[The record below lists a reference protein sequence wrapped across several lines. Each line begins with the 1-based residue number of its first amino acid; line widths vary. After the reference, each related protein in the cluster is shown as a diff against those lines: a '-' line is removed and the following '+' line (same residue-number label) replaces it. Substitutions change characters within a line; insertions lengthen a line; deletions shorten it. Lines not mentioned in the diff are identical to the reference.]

1 MSSEVPRGPTDAKA
15 PGALAVSPASLHKS
29 HALFPRTHLQ
39 LERYLCDEAASSSAC
54 PPSGPCVSMR
64 DHGGSRLPRD
74 RFVPVQVSEGGS
86 ASSSK
91 RRHRVFSVECFSH
104 VASLKDHTA
113 TWLLQL
119 VSGALQPVSP
129 SGLGRDGSRQPCPGA
144 AGYCLRWAFSPSP
157 DGITHPRPC
166 AHDANATVR
175 LFLGECVLLGTQYA
189 RVYTSR
195 ISLGI

>member
-74 RFVPVQVSEGGS
+74 RFVPVRVSEGGS

-119 VSGALQPVSP
+119 VSG
-129 SGLGRDGSRQPCPGA
+129 GLGRDHPFHRA
-144 AGYCLRWAFSPSP
+144 AWVGMVPASP
-157 DGITHPRPC
+157 
-166 AHDANATVR
+166 VR
-175 LFLGECVLLGTQYA
+175 EPLGTVFVGPFPQ
-189 RVYTSR
+189 VPM
-195 ISLGI
+195 G